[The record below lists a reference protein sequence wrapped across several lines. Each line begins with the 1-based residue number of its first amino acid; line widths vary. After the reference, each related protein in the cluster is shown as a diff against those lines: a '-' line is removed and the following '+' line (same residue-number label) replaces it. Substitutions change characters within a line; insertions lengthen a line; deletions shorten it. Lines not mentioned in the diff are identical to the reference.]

1 MEEGVTFTMG
11 ETIRYGLIQA
21 LLEKRMKNTE
31 AALALGLS
39 IRQVQRIKKK
49 VAQQGPEGILHGNK
63 GRQPSHSFSIEKKGR
78 VVELAKERYF
88 DFNFSHL
95 SEILEEEKGIKINR
109 ETLRQW
115 LRPLGFGGKVRKQP
129 HHRKRRK
136 RSGREG
142 ELLFLDGSPHL
153 WFGTETS
160 TLILATDDATGKP
173 LYGLFQ
179 KEEDLDGCLHVCIEM
194 CRIYGLP
201 AGFYLD
207 RASQFTTTR
216 HGGIHVAQSDQKPT
230 QFERAM
236 KELGIG
242 LIFAHSPQARGRGE
256 RINGTFQDRL
266 VSELRLRGINNA
278 QDATVYLNQTFIPR
292 YCRRF
297 GVVPE
302 DKISAWR
309 SPPHETDILNILC
322 KRFQR
327 TVKND
332 NTISVNGQIIQLL
345 PTRSRPHFVR
355 AKVTVNLWVD
365 GSWHVFHPTVGE
377 LPCGLIEKRD
387 HKSSKEEV
395 SGTQQTEA
403 AEKLGIGKHDEN
415 VHTPLT
421 HAIRDRAV
429 LTGNVAGY

>member
-1 MEEGVTFTMG
+1 MGEGVTFTMR
-11 ETIRYGLIQA
+11 ETVRYGVIQA
-21 LLEKRMKNTE
+21 LLEKKINNKE

-39 IRQVQRIKKK
+39 MRQLQRIKKQ
-49 VAQQGPEGILHGNK
+49 VAQRGPEGIHHGNK
-63 GRQPSHSFSIEKKGR
+63 GRRPSHSFSIEKKEK
-78 VVELAKERYF
+78 VVQLAKVRYF

-95 SEILEEEKGIKINR
+95 SEILDEEEGVKINR

-136 RSGREG
+136 RSSREG
-142 ELLFLDGSPHL
+142 ALLFLDGSPHL
-153 WFGTETS
+153 WFGTEPS

-179 KEEDLDGCLHVCIEM
+179 KEEDLNGCLLVCIEV

-216 HGGIHVAQSDQKPT
+216 HGGIHIAQSDQKPT

-242 LIFAHSPQARGRGE
+242 LLFAHSPQARGRGE

-266 VSELRLRGINNA
+266 LSELRLRGINNT
-278 QDATVYLNQTFIPR
+278 QDATAYLNQIFIPR

-297 GVVPE
+297 GVEPE
-302 DKISAWR
+302 DTISAWR
-309 SPPHETDILNILC
+309 SPPHEADIRNILC
-322 KRFQR
+322 KRCQR

-332 NTISVNGQIIQLL
+332 NTVSVDGQIIQLL

-355 AKVTVNLWVD
+355 AKIAVNQWVD
-365 GSWHVFHPTVGE
+365 GSWHVFHPTAGE
-377 LPCGLIEKRD
+377 LPCNPLEIKTHHPADDKKQNQWLQR
-387 HKSSKEEV
+387 
-395 SGTQQTEA
+395 
-403 AEKLGIGKHDEN
+403 
-415 VHTPLT
+415 PLT
-421 HAIRDRAV
+421 KLKNDYNENYQTVREYQGV
-429 LTGNVAGY
+429 T

>member
-1 MEEGVTFTMG
+1 MEERVTFTMG
-11 ETIRYGLIQA
+11 ETIRYGVIQA

-49 VAQQGPEGILHGNK
+49 VARQSPEGILHGNK
-63 GRQPSHSFSIEKKGR
+63 GRRPSHSFSIEKKER

-95 SEILEEEKGIKINR
+95 SEILEEEEGIKINR

-115 LRPLGFGGKVRKQP
+115 FRPLGFGGKVRKQP

-136 RSGREG
+136 HSGRERK
-142 ELLFLDGSPHL
+142 LLF
-153 WFGTETS
+153 
-160 TLILATDDATGKP
+160 
-173 LYGLFQ
+173 
-179 KEEDLDGCLHVCIEM
+179 LDGCLHVCIEM
-194 CRIYGLP
+194 CRIYDLP

-266 VSELRLRGINNA
+266 VSELRLRSIHNA
-278 QDATVYLNQTFIPR
+278 QDATIYLNQTFIPR

-297 GVVPE
+297 GVEPE

-332 NTISVNGQIIQLL
+332 NAISVNGQIIQLR
-345 PTRSRPHFVR
+345 PTRNRPHFVR

-365 GSWHVFHPTVGE
+365 GS
-377 LPCGLIEKRD
+377 
-387 HKSSKEEV
+387 
-395 SGTQQTEA
+395 
-403 AEKLGIGKHDEN
+403 
-415 VHTPLT
+415 
-421 HAIRDRAV
+421 
-429 LTGNVAGY
+429 

>member
-11 ETIRYGLIQA
+11 ETIRYGVIQA

-39 IRQVQRIKKK
+39 IRQLQRIKKK
-49 VAQQGPEGILHGNK
+49 VAHHGPEGILHGNK
-63 GRQPSHSFSIEKKGR
+63 GHRPSHSFSIERKES
-78 VVELAKERYF
+78 VITLARERYF

-95 SEILEEEKGIKINR
+95 SEILEDEEGMKINR

-115 LRPLGFGGKVRKQP
+115 LRPLGYGGKVRKQS

-136 RSGREG
+136 RSSKEG
-142 ELLFLDGSPHL
+142 ALLFLDGSPHL
-153 WFGTETS
+153 WFGTEPS

-179 KEEDLDGCLHVCIEM
+179 KEEDLNGCLLVCIEV

-278 QDATVYLNQTFIPR
+278 HDATVYLNQTFIPR
-292 YCRRF
+292 YCQRF
-297 GVVPE
+297 GVEPE
-302 DKISAWR
+302 DTISAWR
-309 SPPHETDILNILC
+309 SPPHETEIFNILC
-322 KRFQR
+322 KRLHR

-345 PTRSRPHFVR
+345 PTRSRTHFVR
-355 AKVTVNLWVD
+355 AKVTVNQWVD
-365 GSWHVFHPTVGE
+365 GSWHVFHPTAGE
-377 LPCGLIEKRD
+377 LPCGLTEKKD
-387 HKSSKEEV
+387 HKPKEV
-395 SGTQQTEA
+395 SGTELTRTQQ
-403 AEKLGIGKHDEN
+403 KLGIGMHDEH
-415 VHTPLT
+415 VHTPLR
-421 HAIRDRAV
+421 HEIRDRMLIAA
-429 LTGNVAGY
+429 NIARQ

>member
-11 ETIRYGLIQA
+11 ETIRYGVIQA
-21 LLEKRMKNTE
+21 LLGKRMKNTE

-63 GRQPSHSFSIEKKGR
+63 GRGPPHSFSIEKKGR
-78 VVELAKERYF
+78 VVKLAKERYF

-95 SEILEEEKGIKINR
+95 SEIMEEEEGIKINR

-136 RSGREG
+136 RSSRQG

-153 WFGTETS
+153 WFGTESS

-179 KEEDLDGCLHVCIEM
+179 KEEDLDGCLLVCIEV
-194 CRIYGLP
+194 CRVYGLP

-236 KELGIG
+236 KELGTG
-242 LIFAHSPQARGRGE
+242 LTFAHSPQARGRGE

-278 QDATVYLNQTFIPR
+278 QDATIYLNQTFIPR

-297 GVVPE
+297 GVEPE

-332 NTISVNGQIIQLL
+332 NTISVNGQILQLL
-345 PTRSRPHFVR
+345 PARSRPHFVR
-355 AKVTVNLWVD
+355 AKVTVNLWVN

-377 LPCGLIEKRD
+377 LPCELIEKRD
-387 HKSSKEEV
+387 HKPKEA
-395 SGTQQTEA
+395 SGTEQTEA
-403 AEKLGIGKHDEN
+403 AEKLGIGKHNEN

-429 LTGNVAGY
+429 LTGNVARY

>member
-1 MEEGVTFTMG
+1 MGEGVTFTMR
-11 ETIRYGLIQA
+11 ETVRYGVIQV
-21 LLEKRMKNTE
+21 LLEKKINNKE
-31 AALALGLS
+31 AASALGLS
-39 IRQVQRIKKK
+39 MRQVQRIKKK
-49 VAQQGPEGILHGNK
+49 VTQQGPEGLLHGNK
-63 GRQPSHSFSIEKKGR
+63 GRRPFHSFSIGKKEK
-78 VVELAKERYF
+78 VCTLAQERYF

-95 SEILEEEKGIKINR
+95 SEIMEEEEGMKVNR

-136 RSGREG
+136 RSSSEG
-142 ELLFLDGSPHL
+142 ALLFLDGSPHL
-153 WFGTETS
+153 WFGTEPS

-179 KEEDLDGCLHVCIEM
+179 KEEDLNGCLLVCIEV

-216 HGGIHVAQSDQKPT
+216 HGGIHITQSDQKPT

-242 LIFAHSPQARGRGE
+242 LLFAHSPQARGRGE

-266 VSELRLRGINNA
+266 VSELRLKGIDNA
-278 QDATVYLNQTFIPR
+278 HDATAYMNQTFIPR

-297 GVVPE
+297 GVEPE
-302 DKISAWR
+302 DTISAWR
-309 SPPHETDILNILC
+309 SPPHETDIRNILC

-332 NTISVNGQIIQLL
+332 NTVSVDGQIIQLL
-345 PTRSRPHFVR
+345 PTRSRPHVVR
-355 AKVTVNLWVD
+355 AKVTVNRWVD
-365 GSWHVFHPTVGE
+365 GSWHVFHPTAGE
-377 LPCGLIEKRD
+377 LPCELIEKKD
-387 HKSSKEEV
+387 ATAKEV
-395 SGTQQTEA
+395 SETEQTSA
-403 AEKLGIGKHDEN
+403 VQKLSIGMHDQH
-415 VHTPLT
+415 VYASLT
-421 HAIRDRAV
+421 HVIGNRTI
-429 LTGNVAGY
+429 LTGNDARQ

>member
-1 MEEGVTFTMG
+1 MEDGVTFTMG
-11 ETIRYGLIQA
+11 ETIRCGIIQT

-31 AALALGLS
+31 AALGLGLS
-39 IRQVQRIKKK
+39 VRQVQRIKKK
-49 VAQQGPEGILHGNK
+49 VAQQGPEGILHGN
-63 GRQPSHSFSIEKKGR
+63 RRRRPSHSFSAERKGS
-78 VVELAKERYF
+78 VVKLAKERYF

-95 SEILEEEKGIKINR
+95 SEILEEEEGIKINR
-109 ETLRQW
+109 EALRQW

-129 HHRKRRK
+129 RHRKRRK
-136 RSGREG
+136 RSIREG

-153 WFGTETS
+153 WFGTEPP
-160 TLILATDDATGKP
+160 TLILATDDATGNP

-179 KEEDLDGCLHVCIEM
+179 KEEDLDGCLLACIGV

-236 KELGIG
+236 KELGTG
-242 LIFAHSPQARGRGE
+242 LTFAHSPQARGRGE

-278 QDATVYLNQTFIPR
+278 RDATVYLNQTFIPR

-297 GVVPE
+297 GVEPE
-302 DKISAWR
+302 DRISAWR
-309 SPPHETDILNILC
+309 SPPHETDIRNILC
-322 KRFQR
+322 RRFQR

-345 PTRSRPHFVR
+345 PARSRPHFVR
-355 AKVTVNLWVD
+355 AKVTVNLWAY

-377 LPCGLIEKRD
+377 LSCEPVEKRD
-387 HKSSKEEV
+387 HKPEEA

-403 AEKLGIGKHDEN
+403 AEKPGIGKNDEN
-415 VHTPLT
+415 ARTPFI
-421 HAIRDRAV
+421 HAIRNRAV
-429 LTGNVAGY
+429 LTGNVARY

>member
-11 ETIRYGLIQA
+11 ETMRYGVIQA
-21 LLEKRMKNTE
+21 LLEKRMNNRE
-31 AALALGLS
+31 AALVLDLS
-39 IRQVQRIKKK
+39 IRQVQRIKTK

-63 GRQPSHSFSIEKKGR
+63 GRRPSHSFSIERKER
-78 VVELAKERYF
+78 VVTLAKERYF

-95 SEILEEEKGIKINR
+95 AEILEEEEGIKINR
-109 ETLRQW
+109 ETLRKW

-129 HHRKRRK
+129 YHRKRRK
-136 RSGREG
+136 RSSREG
-142 ELLFLDGSPHL
+142 SLLFLDGSPHL
-153 WFGTETS
+153 WFGTEPS

-179 KEEDLDGCLHVCIEM
+179 KEEDLDGCLRVCIAV
-194 CRIYGLP
+194 CKIYGLP

-216 HGGIHVAQSDQKPT
+216 HGGVHVTQSDQKPT

-278 QDATVYLNQTFIPR
+278 HDATVYLNQTFMPR
-292 YCRRF
+292 YCLRF
-297 GVVPE
+297 GVKPE
-302 DKISAWR
+302 DTICAWR
-309 SPPHETDILNILC
+309 SPPHETEIFNILC

-332 NTISVNGQIIQLL
+332 NTVSVNGQIIQLL

-355 AKVTVNLWVD
+355 AKVTVNRWVD

-377 LPCGLIEKRD
+377 LPCELIEKKD
-387 HKSSKEEV
+387 HKPKEVTETEQTK
-395 SGTQQTEA
+395 TQQ
-403 AEKLGIGKHDEN
+403 KLGIGMHDEH

-421 HAIRDRAV
+421 HEIRGRTVLAV
-429 LTGNVAGY
+429 NSARQ

>member
-11 ETIRYGLIQA
+11 ETIRYGVIQA

-39 IRQVQRIKKK
+39 IRQIQRIKKK
-49 VAQQGPEGILHGNK
+49 VAQQGPGGILHGNK
-63 GRQPSHSFSIEKKGR
+63 ERRPSHSFSIEKKGR
-78 VVELAKERYF
+78 VVKLTKERYF
-88 DFNFSHL
+88 DFKFSHL
-95 SEILEEEKGIKINR
+95 SEILEEEEGIKINR

-115 LRPLGFGGKVRKQP
+115 LRSLGFGGKVRKQP

-136 RSGREG
+136 RSSREG

-153 WFGTETS
+153 WFGTEPS
-160 TLILATDDATGKP
+160 TLILATDDATGNP

-179 KEEDLDGCLHVCIEM
+179 KEEDLDGCLLACIEV

-236 KELGIG
+236 GELGIG
-242 LIFAHSPQARGRGE
+242 LTFAYSPQARGRGE
-256 RINGTFQDRL
+256 RITGTFQDRL

-278 QDATVYLNQTFIPR
+278 QDATVYLNQTFIPK

-302 DKISAWR
+302 DKTSAWR
-309 SPPHETDILNILC
+309 SLPSKTEILNILC

-387 HKSSKEEV
+387 HKPKEA
-395 SGTQQTEA
+395 SGTQQTDA
-403 AEKLGIGKHDEN
+403 AEKLRIGKHDEN
-415 VHTPLT
+415 VQTPLT

-429 LTGNVAGY
+429 LTGNVARY

>member
-11 ETIRYGLIQA
+11 ETIRYGVIQA

-31 AALALGLS
+31 GALALSLS
-39 IRQVQRIKKK
+39 VRQVQRIKKK
-49 VAQQGPEGILHGNK
+49 IARQGPAGILHGNK
-63 GRQPSHSFSIEKKGR
+63 GRRPSHSFSIEKKGR
-78 VVELAKERYF
+78 VVKLTKERYF

-95 SEILEEEKGIKINR
+95 SEILEEEEGIKINR

-115 LRPLGFGGKVRKQP
+115 LRPLGFGGKVRKQS
-129 HHRKRRK
+129 HHRKKRK
-136 RSGREG
+136 RSSREG
-142 ELLFLDGSPHL
+142 KLLFLDGSPHF
-153 WFGTETS
+153 WFGTESS

-179 KEEDLDGCLHVCIEM
+179 KEEDLDGCLHVCIEV

-201 AGFYLD
+201 GGFYLD

-216 HGGIHVAQSDQKPT
+216 HGGVHVTQSDQEPT

-236 KELGIG
+236 KELGTG
-242 LIFAHSPQARGRGE
+242 LTFAHSPQARGRGE

-266 VSELRLRGINNA
+266 VSEFRLRGINNA
-278 QDATVYLNQTFIPR
+278 QDATVYLNQTFIPG
-292 YCRRF
+292 YGQRF
-297 GVVPE
+297 GVEPE

-309 SPPHETDILNILC
+309 SPPDEVDIRNILC
-322 KRFQR
+322 KRFVR

-345 PTRSRPHFVR
+345 PTCSRPHFVR

-365 GSWHVFHPTVGE
+365 GSWHVFHSTVGE
-377 LPCGLIEKRD
+377 LPCELIEKRD
-387 HKSSKEEV
+387 HKPKEASGIQKNEV
-395 SGTQQTEA
+395 
-403 AEKLGIGKHDEN
+403 AERLEIAKYDEN
-415 VHTPLT
+415 VRTPLT
-421 HAIRDRAV
+421 HAIRDNTTF
-429 LTGNVAGY
+429 TGNTARY

>member
-11 ETIRYGLIQA
+11 EARRYGVIQA
-21 LLEKRMKNTE
+21 LLEKRIKNTE
-31 AALALGLS
+31 AALGLGLS
-39 IRQVQRIKKK
+39 IRQVQRIKKR
-49 VAQQGPEGILHGNK
+49 VARQGPEGILHGNK
-63 GRQPSHSFSIEKKGR
+63 GRQPFHSFSLEKKGR
-78 VVELAKERYF
+78 VVKLAKERYF

-95 SEILEEEKGIKINR
+95 SETLEEEEGIKINR

-115 LRPLGFGGKVRKQP
+115 LRPLGFGGKVSKQP

-136 RSGREG
+136 RSSREG

-153 WFGTETS
+153 WFRTESS

-179 KEEDLDGCLHVCIEM
+179 KEEDLEGCLQVCIEV

-216 HGGIHVAQSDQKPT
+216 HGGIHVAQSDQRPT

-242 LIFAHSPQARGRGE
+242 LTFAHSPQARGRGE

-278 QDATVYLNQTFIPR
+278 QDAAIYLNQTFIPR

-297 GVVPE
+297 SVEPE
-302 DKISAWR
+302 DKVSAWR
-309 SPPHETDILNILC
+309 YPPTETDIRNILC
-322 KRFQR
+322 RRFQR

-355 AKVTVNLWVD
+355 AKVTLNLWVD

-377 LPCGLIEKRD
+377 LPCELIEKRN
-387 HKSSKEEV
+387 HKSSKGETLE
-395 SGTQQTEA
+395 TQLTGA
-403 AEKLGIGKHDEN
+403 STKLITGKDN
-415 VHTPLT
+415 GNTLTPFP
-421 HAIRDRAV
+421 HVIRDNMIF
-429 LTGNVAGY
+429 TGNVAKY

>member
-1 MEEGVTFTMG
+1 MEEGATFTMG
-11 ETIRYGLIQA
+11 ETIRYGVIQA

-39 IRQVQRIKKK
+39 VRQVQRIKKK
-49 VAQQGPEGILHGNK
+49 VARQGPEGLLHGNR
-63 GRQPSHSFSIEKKGR
+63 GRRSSHSFSPEKKGR
-78 VVELAKERYF
+78 VVKLTKERYF

-95 SEILEEEKGIKINR
+95 SEILEEEEGIKINR

-142 ELLFLDGSPHL
+142 ALLFLDGSPHL
-153 WFGTETS
+153 WFGTEPS
-160 TLILATDDATGKP
+160 TLILATDDATGNP
-173 LYGLFQ
+173 LYGVFQ
-179 KEEDLDGCLHVCIEM
+179 KEEDLDGCLLVCIEV

-216 HGGIHVAQSDQKPT
+216 HGGVHVAQSDQNPT

-242 LIFAHSPQARGRGE
+242 LIFAYSPQARGRGE

-266 VSELRLRGINNA
+266 VSELRLRGINNVR
-278 QDATVYLNQTFIPR
+278 DATVYLNQTFIPR
-292 YCRRF
+292 YGRRF
-297 GVVPE
+297 GVEPE
-302 DKISAWR
+302 DKTSAWR
-309 SPPHETDILNILC
+309 SPPHKTDILNILC
-322 KRFQR
+322 KRFVR

-345 PTRSRPHFVR
+345 PARGRPHFVR

-377 LPCGLIEKRD
+377 LPCELIEKRD
-387 HKSSKEEV
+387 HKPKEASGIQQNEV
-395 SGTQQTEA
+395 
-403 AEKLGIGKHDEN
+403 AERLEIAKYDEN
-415 VHTPLT
+415 VRTPFT
-421 HAIRDRAV
+421 HAIRDNTTF
-429 LTGNVAGY
+429 TGNAARY

>member
-11 ETIRYGLIQA
+11 ETIRYGVIQA
-21 LLEKRMKNTE
+21 LLEKRMKNTG

-49 VAQQGPEGILHGNK
+49 VARQGTEGILHGNK
-63 GRQPSHSFSIEKKGR
+63 GRRPSHSFSIEKKGR
-78 VVELAKERYF
+78 VVKLAKERYF

-95 SEILEEEKGIKINR
+95 SEILEEEEGVKINR

-153 WFGTETS
+153 WFGTESS
-160 TLILATDDATGKP
+160 TLILATDDSTGKP

-179 KEEDLDGCLHVCIEM
+179 KEEDLDGCLHVCIEVR
-194 CRIYGLP
+194 RIYGLP
-201 AGFYLD
+201 GGFYLD

-236 KELGIG
+236 KELGTG

-278 QDATVYLNQTFIPR
+278 QDATIYLNQTFIPG

-327 TVKND
+327 TVNND

-365 GSWHVFHPTVGE
+365 GSWHIFHPTAGE
-377 LPCGLIEKRD
+377 LPCELIEKRD
-387 HKSSKEEV
+387 HKPKEV
-395 SGTQQTEA
+395 SGTQQIEA

-415 VHTPLT
+415 VHTPFT

-429 LTGNVAGY
+429 LTGNIARY